1 MIKFFRIIF
10 VIAMFFAFPS
20 FVIAEDVQTLSA
32 GISLNE
38 QIPVDLMGTWRVAS
52 VLKETD
58 SPTNFKKM
66 GVDIWNLS
74 KIGNVITLSNPFTGA
89 TASIEVTYVK
99 NNNIKFSKRGTYD
112 RQNLEDIVE
121 LTLTGDKFLGINRLK
136 LETVENGTIMKS
148 KSAIYVLRGE
158 KISGSSVIEK

>member
-1 MIKFFRIIF
+1 MFKFFKIIF
-10 VIAMFFAFPS
+10 IIAMVVAFPS
-20 FVIAEDVQTLSA
+20 FAIAEQVQTLSA

-58 SPTNFKKM
+58 SPANFKKM
-66 GVDIWNLS
+66 GIDIWNLS
-74 KIGNVITLSNPFTGA
+74 KTGNVITLSNPFTGA

-112 RQNLEDIVE
+112 RQNLEDTVE
-121 LTLTGDKFLGINRLK
+121 LTLIGDKFQGTNYLK
-136 LETVENGTIMKS
+136 LDTVENETTMKS
-148 KSAIYVLRGE
+148 KSATYVLRGE

>member
-1 MIKFFRIIF
+1 MLKFIRIFFI
-10 VIAMFFAFPS
+10 IAVFFAFPTL
-20 FVIAEDVQTLSA
+20 VMAEQVQTLSA

-38 QIPVDLMGTWRVAS
+38 QIPVELMGTWRVAS

-58 SPTNFKKM
+58 SPANFKKM
-66 GVDIWNLS
+66 GIDIWNLS
-74 KIGNVITLSNPFTGA
+74 KTGNVITLSNPFTGA
-89 TASIEVTYVK
+89 TASIEVTYVN

-112 RQNLEDIVE
+112 KQNLEDIVE
-121 LTLTGDKFLGINRLK
+121 LTLAGDKFKGINRLK
-136 LETVENGTIMKS
+136 LDTVENGITMKS